1 MCGSRGFNNYRH
13 QADMYSWMNVLLNR
27 GYKRENIITIS
38 YNDLPELTNQT
49 ILHTCHG
56 PNMFI
61 PDAVNFSY
69 NNANKDMFLRT
80 LKNISGRNVNV
91 LIIYINHGAYNM
103 LSTPNSFD
111 RPIYVDDFS
120 DAVNALAKRVRKV
133 CCVIEACYS
142 GSMAT
147 RARYEN
153 NVLFITAADA
163 KQASYSYCWCPEIKA
178 YTTDEFTYHFLNYL
192 DRKSNDGKYVQ
203 DLVRYLRSSVNMS
216 RVISS
221 GSLYRL
227 KLSDFFGVIGKKRQ
241 EGILGDT
248 SVDEIKRV
256 KNTLAPTSM
265 LKRIYIRI
273 RNHLNITLPTW
284 VDEDKRSDIK
294 KRATIRMIK
303 NPDVETICYKRVSDA
318 AIQLFLNRFL
328 EEDSIE
334 FLHDIGL
341 LCLHRNCSEIISAM
355 EHVRSEMDAEMELE
369 KEVKRDNKKHGRRY
383 IKDKTGHDVS
393 VDIPE
398 QNVPG
403 RFISAAGNADEN
415 SYEPLRHPKHHNHKF
430 FRKQNQKLMREDNV
444 DKSLY
449 SHNTRDVIT
458 KIDDI
463 LDEIYRIQEQAIS
476 VQRPSRREEIDDDEN
491 HFSKLLSEDIDTDTD
506 VETKSSPSSS
516 PHRQFRHRRSHTH
529 LDDYPFADTPARE
542 HRPRNHRRGT

>member
-1 MCGSRGFNNYRH
+1 
-13 QADMYSWMNVLLNR
+13 MNVLLNR

-49 ILHTCHG
+49 ILHTCYG

-147 RARYEN
+147 RARYER

-203 DLVRYLRSSVNMS
+203 DLVKYLKSSVNMS

-221 GSLYRL
+221 GSSYRL

-241 EGILGDT
+241 EDILGDT

-265 LKRIYIRI
+265 LKRIYVRI
-273 RNHLNITLPTW
+273 RNHLNITLPVI
-284 VDEDKRSDIK
+284 VDEDRRTDIK
-294 KRATIRMIK
+294 KRDTIRLIK

-341 LCLHRNCSEIISAM
+341 LCLHRNCSEIVEAM
-355 EHVRSEMDAEMELE
+355 EHVRNEMDAETELE
-369 KEVKRDNKKHGRRY
+369 REVRSYGRKRGRRHR
-383 IKDKTGHDVS
+383 KDKTGEDVS
-393 VDIPE
+393 VDVRE
-398 QNVPG
+398 WKVDKK
-403 RFISAAGNADEN
+403 FVSAGNAEEN

-430 FRKQNQKLMREDNV
+430 FRKQNRKLLSEDNAE
-444 DKSLY
+444 SS
-449 SHNTRDVIT
+449 SHDTRDKIT
-458 KIDDI
+458 KLDSV
-463 LDEIYRIQEQAIS
+463 LDELYDIQQRAIS
-476 VQRPSRREEIDDDEN
+476 VQRPSRREEEDDDDD
-491 HFSKLLSEDIDTDTD
+491 FSKLLSEDVESDTD
-506 VETKSSPSSS
+506 VDTKPC
-516 PHRQFRHRRSHTH
+516 PHKHLQHRHSNKH

-542 HRPRNHRRGT
+542 HRRFRHRGA